1 MFVVLAALA
10 LTLSPADQGK
20 AIAARADQ
28 VDAGWRAERAR
39 VTLRVDSKVGRED
52 DRVFELTQV
61 EATSN
66 DAERSLVVLEE
77 PARHRGM
84 ELLTIPGDGGQDE
97 VWMRLPAYKQVKRIV
112 GRKRSSRF
120 LGSEVSLEDLG
131 ARSQSRFTH
140 TWLRDEE
147 LAGQRC
153 HVVEA
158 IPRDPESGYSKL
170 VLWRETETL
179 RVLKVAYYAR
189 EGGGL
194 VKEAVSSDYALV
206 GGTWWRPGKVVV
218 TNTETGRATTL
229 LFTNRQAG
237 LVLSPD
243 AVSRRRLEQ

>member
-1 MFVVLAALA
+1 MDSRFVVA
-10 LTLSPADQGK
+10 
-20 AIAARADQ
+20 AARSDQ

-39 VTLRVDSKVGRED
+39 VTLRVDGNAGGDD

-61 EATSN
+61 EAAGGE
-66 DAERSLVVLEE
+66 AERSLVVLVE

-84 ELLTIPGDGGQDE
+84 ELLTIPGDDGQDE
-97 VWMRLPAYKQVKRIV
+97 VWMRLPTYKQVKRIV

-140 TWLRDEE
+140 TWLRDEDV
-147 LAGQRC
+147 AGESC

-158 IPRDPESGYSKL
+158 VPRDPESGYAKL
-170 VLWRETETL
+170 VLWRELKTL
-179 RVLKVAYYAR
+179 RAVKVAYYAR

-194 VKEAVSSDYALV
+194 VKEAVSSDFALV
-206 GGTWWRPGKVVV
+206 GGKWWRLEKVVV
-218 TNTETGRATTL
+218 TNAETGRATTL

-237 LVLSPD
+237 LTLPRD